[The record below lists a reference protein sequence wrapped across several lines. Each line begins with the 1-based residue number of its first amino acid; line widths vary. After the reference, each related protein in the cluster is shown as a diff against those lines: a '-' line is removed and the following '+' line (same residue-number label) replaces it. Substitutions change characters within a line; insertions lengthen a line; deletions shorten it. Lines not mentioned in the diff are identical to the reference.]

1 MYALDTIKHDIAA
14 EISRLLKVQI
24 NAVDFVAAPNPELGD
39 ISLPCFALAKHLEKN
54 PVEVAK
60 EISEKSIDIKW
71 LGSISSAG
79 PYVNIFL
86 NSAAYEFILK
96 DIDKHKMN
104 YGSNKDAGAKRLM
117 IEYFNPN
124 THKEVHIGHLRNI
137 AYGDAVNRILS
148 ANGWKVFPVSYI
160 NDFGIHVAKTLWWL
174 YHKHNTEAQAILK
187 KGIDNKGYFLGR
199 QYAES
204 TQQIEERPE
213 AKDEVSEVMKA
224 IETRR
229 GEMYS
234 LWKKTRQWNI
244 DHFDRIYKELGVKF
258 STIFYENEFIK
269 QGLKIVADL
278 KAKGILKNSQGAVI
292 ADLEKY
298 NLAVLVVLRS
308 DGTALYPVADLPL
321 AIAKVQKYKLDT
333 SLYVVDIRQG
343 LYFDQLFKLLEL
355 YGVKAHFEHLGYD
368 FVKLPSGMMSSRT
381 GNIIPYEDLKE
392 MAINKAKEEISQRH
406 TDWNTKQINTVAR
419 AVAFGALKFEMVK
432 VASSKSITFDIDTA
446 LRFEG
451 FTAAYLQYTYARI
464 QSISRKASSA
474 FKKTKASL
482 GLLQDA
488 KEKNIIVKLGQY
500 PQIVKNAG
508 EKKDPVEIAKYIFEL
523 AQSLNDYY
531 HAVPVLK
538 AEKEIGAARLSL
550 LKSASLV
557 IKQGLNLLG
566 IEVVEEM

>member
-1 MYALDTIKHDIAA
+1 MYALEKIKHDIAA
-14 EISRLLKVQI
+14 EISRILKATI
-24 NAVDFVAAPNPELGD
+24 SASDFVASPSPDLGD
-39 ISLPCFALAKHLEKN
+39 ISLPCFALAKHLSKS
-54 PVEVAK
+54 PVELAK
-60 EISEKSIDIKW
+60 EISEKLTHVKW
-71 LGSISSAG
+71 LEKISAAG
-79 PYVNIFL
+79 PYANIFL
-86 NSAAYEFILK
+86 NSAAYTLILK
-96 DIDKHKMN
+96 DIDKHALK
-104 YGSNKDAGAKRLM
+104 YGSNKNGAGKRLM
-117 IEYFNPN
+117 IEYSNAN
-124 THKEVHIGHLRNI
+124 THKEYHVGHLRNI
-137 AYGDAVNRILS
+137 AYGDAVNRILT

-213 AKDEVSEVMKA
+213 AKAEVSEVMKA
-224 IETRR
+224 IESRR
-229 GEMYS
+229 GEMYT

-269 QGLKIVADL
+269 QGLKIVVDL
-278 KAKGILKNSQGAVI
+278 KTKGILKDSQGAVI

-298 NLAVLVVLRS
+298 NLGVLVVLRS

-321 AIAKVQKYKLDT
+321 AIQKVKKYKLDT

-355 YGVKAHFEHLGYD
+355 YGVKANFEHLGYD

-392 MAINKAKEEISQRH
+392 LAINKAKEEIGMRH
-406 TDWNTKQINTVAR
+406 TNWSSKQINHVAR
-419 AVAFGALKFEMVK
+419 AVAFGALKFEMIK
-432 VASSKSITFDIDTA
+432 VAASKSITFDIDTA

-464 QSISRKASSA
+464 QSIVRKASA
-474 FKKTKASL
+474 LAKTKVDSALLREIKERRIIISL
-482 GLLQDA
+482 GFFPS
-488 KEKNIIVKLGQY
+488 IV
-500 PQIVKNAG
+500 ISAG
-508 EKKDPVEIAKYIFEL
+508 EKKDPAEIAKYVFEL

-538 AEKEIGAARLSL
+538 AEQAIGAARLSL
-550 LKSASLV
+550 LKSASLI